1 MNWNF
6 FYVNYLASNDSGT
19 SCCRMVND
27 REAGFDRNTSIV
39 YHGSVLG
46 RLAGKRGELAWVFE
60 LATLY
65 GGRFERGPGRC

>member
-1 MNWNF
+1 MTPEPHAVEW
-6 FYVNYLASNDSGT
+6 LTTERQGLI
-19 SCCRMVND
+19 
-27 REAGFDRNTSIV
+27 GKPSIV